1 MGRRKEESGLTAV
14 EVSEML
20 LTRVEV
26 LTILGSGLV
35 SEGNRFWSDACV
47 SQLIRLIWFAAY
59 PFRGIGRDVW
69 VSNHDIQ
76 VLSSQCRVYHPTLVL
91 DRFLENYAVV
101 RLPAPP

>member
-47 SQLIRLIWFAAY
+47 SQLIRLI
-59 PFRGIGRDVW
+59 
-69 VSNHDIQ
+69 
-76 VLSSQCRVYHPTLVL
+76 
-91 DRFLENYAVV
+91 
-101 RLPAPP
+101 